1 MWATLLVLLSLATCV
16 AGIVSFVVLLLWR
29 RRNVC
34 VPTPAGGV
42 KVVVMDALA
51 GTRELENARVKEGD
65 RDDVPLMMKLG
76 EM

>member
-1 MWATLLVLLSLATCV
+1 M
-16 AGIVSFVVLLLWR
+16 
-29 RRNVC
+29 
-34 VPTPAGGV
+34 PTPAGGV